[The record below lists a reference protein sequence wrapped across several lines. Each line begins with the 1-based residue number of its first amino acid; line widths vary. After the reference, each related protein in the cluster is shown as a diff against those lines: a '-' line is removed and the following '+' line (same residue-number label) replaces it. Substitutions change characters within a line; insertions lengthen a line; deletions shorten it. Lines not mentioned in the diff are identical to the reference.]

1 MKYKRFRI
9 MATALMFG
17 ISWQVQQAVAQK
29 VTDTI
34 HLSPVEVISLAPPL
48 NVKKISSQDIE
59 QIPETDIGMLL
70 KNRLISG
77 GVRRG
82 AAGIDPV
89 IRGMRQS
96 QLNILLDD
104 GIRIEGGCP
113 NRMDP
118 VLSHIEIEDVEQMN
132 ILYTPNTLRYGSF
145 IGGVVQVVSSVP
157 QQYDHFEVHA
167 EARLGLNVNPTGQKG
182 YLKISGGNRFFSLLL
197 SGGFKSFGNYNDGN
211 GNGISSSFRKYF
223 YRTALSLF
231 PAKGHQVQLS
241 WISNHARDVMF
252 PALPMDETRDNTNIT
267 SLKYQ
272 VSTSLQHL
280 RSMSVLLYRSAVDHD
295 MDNSFR
301 PQYSSVVPP
310 YSGLMQAYASVKA
323 VNQGVRV
330 QAEMHTGKIIFLS
343 GLDYE
348 HISKDGNR
356 QMKMI
361 MEMDSLVTESKKTTN
376 LWMRAN
382 IRNAG
387 IFTDMDYALNDRLHL
402 NLSVRLDVNMAN
414 SGDTLSLIREGVDYF
429 SLAGV
434 QQFNYCLIAGLNMA
448 LGKNLSL
455 SVNLGRTMRSP
466 DMTERY
472 IKFLTVGYDAFD
484 YLGNPMLKQEVN
496 NQLHLKLAF
505 SSPLIS
511 CEVTPFVSFVQDYIS
526 GVKLPPSVAMPKTMG
541 APGVKQFRNIPFA
554 LLTGGELWL
563 KTGRFF
569 NGLLW
574 LDLGMSYTHGILE
587 KTMKYI
593 ILNNQVVGEETVY
606 HDAVSEIPP
615 LEVQPGVHACFFRK
629 KITVN
634 IGARLIASQK
644 HVSESMNEATTPGVA
659 LVNASTGFTV
669 AGNFSIHAGVQNIFD
684 TYYYEHLNRRMV
696 GSTMRLPEPGRSFYI
711 QASLKL

>member
-1 MKYKRFRI
+1 MKFNGNKLAAAFF
-9 MATALMFG
+9 L
-17 ISWQVQQAVAQK
+17 ISFLWLVQQAAAQ
-29 VTDTI
+29 VPADTI
-34 HLSPVEVISLAPPL
+34 HLSPVEVISVAPPV
-48 NVKKISSQDIE
+48 NVTKVSSQELE
-59 QIPETDIGMLL
+59 QIPETDIGMML
-70 KNRLISG
+70 KSRLISG

-89 IRGMRQS
+89 LRGMRQS

-104 GIRIEGGCP
+104 GIKIEGGCP

-132 ILYTPNTLRYGSF
+132 VLYTPNTLRYGSF
-145 IGGVVQVVSSVP
+145 IGGVLQVVPAAP
-157 QQYDHFEVHA
+157 QQYNHFEVHA
-167 EARLGLNVNPTGQKG
+167 GARLGLNVNPTGQKG
-182 YLKISGGNRFFSLLL
+182 YLKISGGNRFFSLML
-197 SGGFKSFGNYNDGN
+197 SGGFKSFGDYNDGN
-211 GNGISSSFRKYF
+211 GNGISSSFTKYY
-223 YRTALSLF
+223 YRTALTLF

-267 SLKYQ
+267 SLKYK
-272 VSTSLQHL
+272 VCTSLKHL
-280 RSMSVLLYRSAVDHD
+280 RSMSVLLYRSSVDHD

-310 YSGLMQAYASVKA
+310 YTGLMQAFASVKA
-323 VNQGVRV
+323 VSQGVRV
-330 QAEMHTGKIIFLS
+330 QAEMHAGKINFLS
-343 GLDYE
+343 GIDYE
-348 HISKDGNR
+348 HIGKDGNR
-356 QMKMI
+356 EMKMI
-361 MEMDSLVTESKKTTN
+361 MEMDSLVTVSKKTTN
-376 LWMRAN
+376 LWMQAN
-382 IRNAG
+382 IHNTG
-387 IFTDMDYALNDRLHL
+387 IFTDMDYALSNRLYL

-414 SGDTLSLIREGVDYF
+414 SGDTLKLIREGVDYF
-429 SLAGV
+429 PLSGV

-448 LGKNLSL
+448 LRKNLSL

-472 IKFLTVGYDAFD
+472 IKFLTIGYDAFD

-505 SSPLIS
+505 WSSLIS
-511 CEVTPFVSFVQDYIS
+511 VEVTPFLSFIQDYIS

-541 APGVKQFRNIPFA
+541 APGVKQFRNIPYA
-554 LLTGGELWL
+554 LLSGGELWL
-563 KTGRFF
+563 KSGRFF

-574 LDLGMSYTHGILE
+574 IDLGISYTYGILE

-606 HDAVSEIPP
+606 HDAVPEIPP
-615 LEVQPGVHACFFRK
+615 LEAQPGMHASFFRK
-629 KITVN
+629 KITLN
-634 IGARLIASQK
+634 LGARLIASQS

-659 LVNASTGFTV
+659 LLNASASFAVSGK
-669 AGNFSIHAGVQNIFD
+669 FSVHAGVQNIFD

-711 QASLKL
+711 QASLNL